1 MNFTILEMMSGL
13 IVVMLITPFHE
24 FAHAFAANKLG
35 DRTAEEQGRLTINPL
50 AHIDPIG
57 AICII
62 LCGFG
67 WAKPVPVNPYRFKP
81 MRTEY
86 VTTKS
91 GKQKLKKTGI
101 SMRAGMAVTALAGPV
116 ANIIAAFITM
126 ILLRIAQIFL
136 LTDEGMSFFWLVD
149 NGMMPSEARLQ
160 TYFYVMYILYF
171 ITIININLA
180 IFNLIPIPPLDG
192 SKILGYIF
200 GRKFEGWLYKNEQK
214 LALGLMVAIALGN
227 FVPIIGNVIFAP
239 LSWVSGAVFD
249 FLAFATSWI
258 PALIG

>member
-1 MNFTILEMMSGL
+1 MNAHILEMISGL

-50 AHIDPIG
+50 AHIDPVG

-67 WAKPVPVNPYRFKP
+67 WAKPVPVNPFRFKP

-101 SMRAGMAVTALAGPV
+101 SMRAGMAVTAAAGPV
-116 ANIIAAFITM
+116 ANIIAAFIT
-126 ILLRIAQIFL
+126 IVILRIAHIFL
-136 LTDEGMSFFWLVD
+136 MTDSGLSFFWLVD
-149 NGMMPSEARLQ
+149 NGMMPSEAQLQ
-160 TYFYVMYILYF
+160 TYFYIMYVLYF
-171 ITIININLA
+171 IAIININLA

-192 SKILGYIF
+192 SKILGFIL

-214 LALGLMVAIALGN
+214 LSLGLMIVLVASN
-227 FVPIIGNVIFAP
+227 FLPQIGDIVFAP
-239 LSWVSGAVFD
+239 LSWLSGSIFNLLM
-249 FLAFATSWI
+249 LATNWI
-258 PALIG
+258 PSLIG